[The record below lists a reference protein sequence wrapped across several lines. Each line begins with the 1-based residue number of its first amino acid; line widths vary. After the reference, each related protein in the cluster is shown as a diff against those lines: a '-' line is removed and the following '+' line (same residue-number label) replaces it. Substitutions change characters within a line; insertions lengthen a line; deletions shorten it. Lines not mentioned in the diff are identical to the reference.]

1 MSEEKWISDVLNSL
15 EGAESAKAPDVFG
28 DIQQK
33 ISQEQPKKQTFQ
45 WVSVAAVI
53 LIVLCSNVLILN
65 DYFRAEDVSDYQDEY
80 SELISN
86 YTLYEDEW

>member
-1 MSEEKWISDVLNSL
+1 MSEEKWIINVLNSL
-15 EGAESAKAPDVFG
+15 EGVEQAKAPDVFD

-33 ISQEQPKKQTFQ
+33 IAQEQPKKQTFQ

-65 DYFRAEDVSDYQDEY
+65 DYFLSEDTSAYEEEY